1 METMM
6 MSMIIG
12 IVSFQCKLVKIVH
25 LLQVI
30 AFIPIISENIIM
42 TQMTDAYLHFLLLLL
57 TWIAR
62 WMIPSQHY

>member
-1 METMM
+1 M

-57 TWIAR
+57 T
-62 WMIPSQHY
+62 

>member
-1 METMM
+1 

-12 IVSFQCKLVKIVH
+12 IVSFQGKLVKIVH

-57 TWIAR
+57 T
-62 WMIPSQHY
+62 